1 MRVGLI
7 GCGKNKL
14 PHAAPASELYTGP
27 FFKLCKQ
34 WISKP
39 GRVDAWGILSAKHGL
54 VLPDQ
59 ELEPYDLSLDKLSY
73 QKRVAWGQGV
83 RKQLELQWGVNDVI
97 WLILAGAYY
106 RVALD
111 GMPFVEDVIA
121 CWTNWR
127 RMAGMKR
134 PQMGIGV
141 IKKYLKRDEGY
152 Y

>member
-1 MRVGLI
+1 VRVGLI
-7 GCGKNKL
+7 GCGKEKL

-27 FFKLCKQ
+27 FFKLSKQ

-59 ELEPYDLSLDKLSY
+59 EIEPYDLSLNQLTY
-73 QKRVAWGQGV
+73 QECVKWGEGV
-83 RKQLELQWGVNDVI
+83 HQQLEFQWGVNDVI
-97 WLILAGAYY
+97 WLILAGSSY
-106 RVALD
+106 RLAVS
-111 GMPFVEDVIA
+111 GMPMVEDVIA

-127 RMAGMKR
+127 RMKGMRR

-141 IKKYLKRDEGY
+141 IKQYMKRDEGFY
-152 Y
+152 